1 MAASGKKRNRESS
14 SSGGGVCAKMHV
26 CKLTYRG
33 GARCAKNKCSYY
45 LDPKD
50 TKAKNYMLKKRS

>member
-1 MAASGKKRNRESS
+1 MAQGKRNREYG
-14 SSGGGVCAKMHV
+14 SGGAGACAKMHV

-33 GARCAKNKCSYY
+33 GTRCSKNKCSYY

-50 TKAKNYMLKKRS
+50 PKAKNYREKKKRS